1 MGKDH
6 TDSHVVKLVVIDDD
20 PQHLDLLRVAL
31 QQDGLEIIT
40 CSDAEQ
46 GLDLVFAQ
54 RPDIVIVD
62 LVMPKLTGMEILER
76 VNASHPE
83 IDVILMTGQY
93 STDSAVEA
101 IQKGAADYFEKP
113 LSIEKLQTRLKALI
127 ERIRRLAR
135 GLDLERQLLD
145 SSQFEGIIGRGPLM
159 LEMFAKIQRIAPHFR
174 TVLITGPTG
183 TGKELVARALYRL
196 SPASSG
202 QFAVCNCSAV
212 VETLFE
218 SELFGHVKGSF
229 TGATHDRVGLFEYA
243 NNGVV
248 FLDEIGDMP
257 LTTQA
262 KVLRV
267 LQNQEIQRVGSP
279 AVKKVNVRVVAATH
293 RDLRAEVREGRFRE
307 DLLFRLA
314 VVEIKTP
321 RLAERMEDLP
331 LLTRHFVQRLS
342 KEYGK
347 PIRGLTARAQAAL
360 ARHSWP
366 GNVRELEN
374 AIASACMMAQ
384 GDQVDIRDLPETVR
398 AGVPRH
404 STDDG
409 LLPLKELERRHVLKV
424 VEQLGGN
431 KARAAEV
438 LGIGRT
444 TLYRILS
451 GDSSDPEQAS
461 ET

>member
-1 MGKDH
+1 MAKDRN
-6 TDSHVVKLVVIDDD
+6 DVHVVKLVVIDDD
-20 PQHLDLLRVAL
+20 VQHLRLVQAAL
-31 QQDGLEIIT
+31 QEEGLRILTYSDPQQGLEGIF
-40 CSDAEQ
+40 AE
-46 GLDLVFAQ
+46 

-76 VNASHPE
+76 VSARHPE

-113 LSIEKLQTRLKALI
+113 LSIVKLQNRLKTLI
-127 ERIRRLAR
+127 ERIRCLAR

-145 SSQFEGIIGRGPLM
+145 SSQFEGIIGRGPMM

-174 TVLITGPTG
+174 TALITGSTG
-183 TGKELVARALYRL
+183 TGKELVARALHRL

-279 AVKKVNVRVVAATH
+279 GVKRVNVRVVAATH

-331 LLTRHFVQRLS
+331 LLTRHFVQRFS

-384 GDQVDIRDLPETVR
+384 EDQVDVRDLPETVR

-404 STDDG
+404 NTDDG
-409 LLPLKELERRHVLKV
+409 LLPLKEVERRHVLKV
-424 VEQLGGN
+424 VAQLGGN

-451 GDSSDPEQAS
+451 GEGSEPEQALG
-461 ET
+461 T

>member
-1 MGKDH
+1 MGKDGVGI
-6 TDSHVVKLVVIDDD
+6 HVVKVVVIDDD
-20 PQHLDLLRVAL
+20 QQHLRLVRDAL
-31 QQDGLEIIT
+31 QQDGLEIQT
-40 CSDAEQ
+40 ASDPEL
-46 GLDLVFAQ
+46 GLELVFTK

-62 LVMPKLTGMEILER
+62 LVMPKLTGMEVLDR
-76 VNASHPE
+76 VLASHPE
-83 IDVILMTGQY
+83 TDVILMTGQY

-113 LSIEKLQTRLKALI
+113 LSLEKLKKRLSLMI
-127 ERIRRLAR
+127 DQIRRQVR
-135 GLDLERQLLD
+135 DLDLERQLLD
-145 SSQFEGIIGRGPLM
+145 SSQFEGIIGRSPLM
-159 LEMFAKIQRIAPHFR
+159 LEMFARIRRIAPHFR
-174 TVLITGPTG
+174 TVLVTGATG
-183 TGKELVARALYRL
+183 TGKELVARALHRL
-196 SPASSG
+196 SPVSGG

-229 TGATHDRVGLFEYA
+229 TGATQDRAGLFEYA

-257 LTTQA
+257 LVTQA

-279 AVKKVNVRVVAATH
+279 AVKRVNVRVVAATH
-293 RDLRAEVREGRFRE
+293 RNLRTEAREGRFRE

-314 VVEIKTP
+314 VVEVKTP

-331 LLTRHFVQRLS
+331 LVTRHFVQRFS

-347 PIRGLTARAQAAL
+347 PLRGLTSRAQTAL
-360 ARHSWP
+360 ARYSWP

-374 AIASACMMAQ
+374 AIASACMLTQ
-384 GDQVDIRDLPETVR
+384 SDQVDVRDLPESVR
-398 AGVPRH
+398 AGVPRYAA
-404 STDDG
+404 DDG
-409 LLPLKELERRHVLKV
+409 LASLKEVERKHVLKV
-424 VEQLGGN
+424 VDQLGGN

-451 GDSSDPEQAS
+451 GEGAEPEVAR
-461 ET
+461 EP